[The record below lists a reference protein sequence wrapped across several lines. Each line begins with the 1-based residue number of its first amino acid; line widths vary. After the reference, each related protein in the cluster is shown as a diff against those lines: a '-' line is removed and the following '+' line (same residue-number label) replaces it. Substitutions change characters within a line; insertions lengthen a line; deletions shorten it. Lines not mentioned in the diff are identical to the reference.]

1 MNLEKLF
8 HLKENHTDVKTEIM
22 AGITTFMTMA
32 YILAVNPNILS
43 AAGMDRGAVFT
54 ATALSSFIAT
64 CLMAL
69 LSNYPFVLAPGMG
82 LNAYFAYT
90 VVLGMG
96 YSWQTAMT
104 AMFVEGVIFIL
115 ITFLNVREVILN
127 SIPMNLRFA
136 ISAGIGM
143 FIAFVGL
150 KNAGIIVP
158 NPATFVM
165 FGPFTPVSILAMVGI
180 LLSGILVLRKVKG
193 ALFYSILI
201 CTLIGIPLGVTE
213 IPDGFLPVS
222 IPHSMAPT
230 FCQFDFNEFF
240 TLDMAIVIFTLLFMN
255 IFDTVGTLVGLA
267 SKQALWKKTDRFP
280 T

>member
-1 MNLEKLF
+1 
-8 HLKENHTDVKTEIM
+8 M
-22 AGITTFMTMA
+22 A
-32 YILAVNPNILS
+32 
-43 AAGMDRGAVFT
+43 
-54 ATALSSFIAT
+54 
-64 CLMAL
+64 
-69 LSNYPFVLAPGMG
+69 
-82 LNAYFAYT
+82 LNAYFAFT
-90 VVLGMG
+90 LVQGMG

-180 LLSGILVLRKVKG
+180 LLSGILRWIWQ
-193 ALFYSILI
+193 SSS
-201 CTLIGIPLGVTE
+201 
-213 IPDGFLPVS
+213 LP
-222 IPHSMAPT
+222 
-230 FCQFDFNEFF
+230 CC
-240 TLDMAIVIFTLLFMN
+240 L
-255 IFDTVGTLVGLA
+255 
-267 SKQALWKKTDRFP
+267 
-280 T
+280 